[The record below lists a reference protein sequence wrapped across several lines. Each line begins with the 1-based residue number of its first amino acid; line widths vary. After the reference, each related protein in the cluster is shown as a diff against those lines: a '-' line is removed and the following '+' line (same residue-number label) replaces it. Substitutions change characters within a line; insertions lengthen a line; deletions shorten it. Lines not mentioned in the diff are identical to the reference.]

1 MATKKTQDAEAV
13 TTDTDLTDQ
22 LSAENLIK
30 NYVIAS
36 IGASIVPI
44 PVFDIAAVAAI
55 QLRMIQKLSQLHGQP
70 FSERAGRNII
80 TALAGGVLGYGAGV
94 AVAASAVKIIPVFGW
109 MIGMTS
115 LPLVAGASTYAVGRS
130 LQKHFEDGGSL
141 FDFNADGM
149 RAYYREQF
157 EKGKEMAAKA
167 KDAIKGNK
175 APAED
180 LSSAA

>member
-1 MATKKTQDAEAV
+1 MATKKTETAKPAATEP
-13 TTDTDLTDQ
+13 DLIGQ

-36 IGASIVPI
+36 VGASAVPV
-44 PVFDIAAVAAI
+44 PMFDIAAVAAI

-70 FSERAGRNII
+70 FSERAGRNVI
-80 TALAGGVLGYGAGV
+80 TALAGSVFGYGAGF

-109 MIGMTS
+109 MIGMAS
-115 LPLVAGASTYAVGRS
+115 LPLVSGASTYAVGRS

-141 FDFNADGM
+141 FDFSADGM
-149 RAYYREQF
+149 RAYYQEQF

-167 KDAIKGNK
+167 KDALMGGK

-180 LSSAA
+180 VSSAA